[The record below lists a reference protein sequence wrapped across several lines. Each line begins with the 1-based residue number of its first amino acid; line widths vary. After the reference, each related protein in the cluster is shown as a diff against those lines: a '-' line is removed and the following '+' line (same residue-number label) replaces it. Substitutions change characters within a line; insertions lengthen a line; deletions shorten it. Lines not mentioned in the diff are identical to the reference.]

1 MPGKYKN
8 VEEYLNDQ
16 SEHARDLLLEMKSLI
31 LEVFPDAEEVMN
43 YGVPAYRLVKG
54 GKAEQ
59 QVMIAGFKKHV
70 GLYPHPTTIEH
81 FAAELKEY
89 KTSTGTVQFPLDKP
103 LPVQLIK
110 DMVAYRRDIVQK
122 RTVPSC

>member
-1 MPGKYKN
+1 MSGKYKN

-16 SEHARDLLLEMKSLI
+16 PEHARALLLEMKSLI
-31 LEVFPDAEEVMN
+31 LEVVPEAEEVMN
-43 YGVPAYRLVKG
+43 YGVPAYALVEG

-70 GLYPHPTTIEH
+70 GLYPHPETIEH
-81 FAAELKEY
+81 FAKELKGY

-103 LPVQLIK
+103 LPAKLIK
-110 DMVAYRRDIVQK
+110 DMVAYRRDMISEE
-122 RTVPSC
+122 R